1 MRDEGIRQFLKDYH
15 GMSLGPSR
23 GPAKVLRG
31 AFAFS
36 AAPKDGR
43 KITDSFQIEI
53 TIPATFPRALPTV
66 KETGGKIP
74 RDGEYHV
81 NPNNTLCLGSP
92 LRILRKFSIMPSL
105 VGFAENCL
113 VPYLYAVSNKLQHG
127 EDFSFGELAHGEKG
141 IVEDYM
147 EMFRLR
153 TRLQVDNALL
163 LLGKRRRVANKQPC
177 PCECGR
183 RLGRCPFRLK
193 LNDFRELAPRSWF
206 RTHQK
211 NPGAGM

>member
-1 MRDEGIRQFLKDYH
+1 
-15 GMSLGPSR
+15 MSLGPSR
-23 GPAKVLRG
+23 ALAKVLRG

-43 KITDSFQIEI
+43 KITGSFQIEI
-53 TIPATFPRALPTV
+53 TIPAAFPRVLPSV
-66 KETGGKIP
+66 KETGGQIP
-74 RDGEYHV
+74 CDGKYHV
-81 NPNNTLCLGSP
+81 NPDKTLCLGSP
-92 LRILRKFSIMPSL
+92 LRILQKFSIMPTL

-153 TRLQVDNALL
+153 TKLQVDNALL
-163 LLGKRRRVANKQPC
+163 LLGKKRRIANKQPC

-183 RLGRCPFRLK
+183 RLGGCPFHRK
-193 LNDFRELAPRSWF
+193 LNGYRKLAPRSRF
-206 RTHQK
+206 KAHQK
-211 NPGAGM
+211 NLKAW